1 MTTTLRKILDAK
13 PCYDP
18 RDRGFLPADHDLD
31 APISFREIIAV
42 AGLDDTIWCLRTTH
56 KYAISRRFALD
67 CAERVRHLMTDPR
80 STNALDVARRHL
92 AGDASDEELAAAS
105 DAARAAWG
113 AVASDA
119 ARGAA
124 WAAWGAAEAA
134 VWAARAAAW
143 AAGAAV
149 WTAAAAAEAA
159 AAEAAVWAARAAV
172 WAAGAAVWDA
182 EREWQAARL
191 IELTEGEAP

>member
-1 MTTTLRKILDAK
+1 MMTTTLRKILAAN

-18 RDRGFLPADHDLD
+18 RDRGLLPADHDLD

-42 AGLDDTIWCLRTTH
+42 VGFDETIWCLAKTH
-56 KYAISRRFALD
+56 GSTAISRRFALD

-92 AGDASDEELAAAS
+92 AGDASDEELAVAGN
-105 DAARAAWG
+105 AAW
-113 AVASDA
+113 
-119 ARGAA
+119 
-124 WAAWGAAEAA
+124 
-134 VWAARAAAW
+134 
-143 AAGAAV
+143 
-149 WTAAAAAEAA
+149 AAAEAA
-159 AAEAAVWAARAAV
+159 AWAATSDAARAAV
-172 WAAGAAVWDA
+172 WAAWDAVWDA

>member
-1 MTTTLRKILDAK
+1 MMTTTLRKILDAK

-42 AGLDDTIWCLRTTH
+42 VGFDDTIWCLRTTH

-67 CAERVRHLMTDPR
+67 CAERVRHLMTGPR

-92 AGDASDEELAAAS
+92 AGDASNEELAAAS
-105 DAARAAWG
+105 DAAW
-113 AVASDA
+113 DA
-119 ARGAA
+119 ARDAA
-124 WAAWGAAEAA
+124 RAAA
-134 VWAARAAAW
+134 WAARAAAW
-143 AAGAAV
+143 AAWAAAEDAAWGAR
-149 WTAAAAAEAA
+149 AAAEAA
-159 AAEAAVWAARAAV
+159 WAARAAT
-172 WAAGAAVWDA
+172 WAA